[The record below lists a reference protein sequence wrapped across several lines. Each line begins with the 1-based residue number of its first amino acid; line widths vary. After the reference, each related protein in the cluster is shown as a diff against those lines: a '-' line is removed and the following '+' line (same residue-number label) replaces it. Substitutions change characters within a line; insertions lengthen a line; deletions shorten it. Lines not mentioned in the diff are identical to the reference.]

1 MVRRDADRSRA
12 VGRRSARCASPAG
25 ASPAPA
31 SVGAPGSR
39 PQAAGE
45 IPLARAG
52 RRKLARRREPRSEE
66 QARGPQ
72 HEVKPAASTEEQSG
86 GRAGHFTAKATPSA
100 RAPKRVDGSGGVGG
114 AARVQGEVRNTRGPS
129 SQPVSGRGGSYKPK
143 AKSSVAERESE
154 GAVVVTMLA
163 QNNASGAKGPCGD
176 DVVRAGKREG
186 MAATS
191 GPNDP
196 VGRQCRAKK
205 CDDCNGGCVVQP
217 SGHRVGASMRC
228 MGSSAGV
235 TSCGKRGGE

>member
-12 VGRRSARCASPAG
+12 VGRRSARCVSPAG

-39 PQAAGE
+39 PQVAGRD
-45 IPLARAG
+45 PHARAG

-114 AARVQGEVRNTRGPS
+114 AAREQGEVRNTRGPS

-163 QNNASGAKGPCGD
+163 RRTT
-176 DVVRAGKREG
+176 RAERRAPAAMMPSEQVSAREWPPR
-186 MAATS
+186 ADLTTPSA
-191 GPNDP
+191 
-196 VGRQCRAKK
+196 VCRAKK
-205 CDDCNGGCVVQP
+205 CDDCNDGCVVRP
-217 SGHRVGASMRC
+217 SKHQVGASMRC

-235 TSCGKRGGE
+235 TSCAKHGGA